1 MKKLAF
7 IAAAMLVA
15 VVSMGQ
21 SMKFNETTHDFGKIN
36 EADGRVTTIFTFVN
50 DGDAPLVLS
59 NVRASC
65 GCTTPK
71 WTHEPI
77 EPGKTGEITV
87 TYNPAGRPG
96 RFQKT
101 VTVTSNATEPSMK
114 LYIKGEVIPKQPKE
128 VNPYP
133 VKMGEL
139 GLKRRSLSFGSVVQG
154 TNKTMEVEYIN
165 SSEQTITLDVLT
177 RPEDAHYHIEL
188 TATELAPKAT
198 GIMRI
203 TLHSA
208 ESLLLGPINTKVYM
222 VINGKREVS
231 DTYGFGLNA
240 NIREDFSGLTVE
252 QRQKAPIAEIEQ
264 EINLGTVQLGKK
276 ASFKIPVGNVGGGD
290 VLHIRRIV
298 LDDKM
303 LRLTAPKSPIK
314 NGRRAD
320 IKAEIDATNTQLDC
334 TSYSRIVTLITNDPN
349 KPVINF
355 KVNWIIK

>member
-15 VVSMGQ
+15 VASMGQ

-165 SSEQTITLDVLT
+165 NSEQTITLDVLT

-188 TATELAPKAT
+188 TAT
-198 GIMRI
+198 
-203 TLHSA
+203 
-208 ESLLLGPINTKVYM
+208 
-222 VINGKREVS
+222 
-231 DTYGFGLNA
+231 
-240 NIREDFSGLTVE
+240 
-252 QRQKAPIAEIEQ
+252 
-264 EINLGTVQLGKK
+264 
-276 ASFKIPVGNVGGGD
+276 
-290 VLHIRRIV
+290 
-298 LDDKM
+298 
-303 LRLTAPKSPIK
+303 
-314 NGRRAD
+314 
-320 IKAEIDATNTQLDC
+320 
-334 TSYSRIVTLITNDPN
+334 
-349 KPVINF
+349 
-355 KVNWIIK
+355 